1 MKQDINKGEK
11 IVYKI
16 KANMMALTKT
26 SQHLNILDKAK
37 MQLESNN
44 NISSV
49 LSLVNPLTSVSYF
62 LLNFTCSWELRFF
75 V

>member
-26 SQHLNILDKAK
+26 SQHLNILDEAK

-49 LSLVNPLTSVSYF
+49 LSLVNPLTSVPYF
-62 LLNFTCSWELRFF
+62 LLNFTCSWE
-75 V
+75 